1 MIFNCRLTD
10 LNANWSNFY
19 CNISL
24 DLPDIF
30 RVYIIEI
37 SFMDYFT
44 PLFFLTSCCDNKIVL
59 VWNLW
64 MVIIHG
70 IICMQRGWTKGPP
83 DNPRR
88 PWPSVNVST
97 HQYGDGSSRSH
108 VGRRRIRH
116 MEGIVLGDFHGFPI
130 IWEIRRIFSVC
141 KFETHLSPLSIF
153 SILPH
158 FGSHS

>member
-37 SFMDYFT
+37 SFIDYFT

-59 VWNLW
+59 V
-64 MVIIHG
+64 
-70 IICMQRGWTKGPP
+70 
-83 DNPRR
+83 
-88 PWPSVNVST
+88 
-97 HQYGDGSSRSH
+97 
-108 VGRRRIRH
+108 
-116 MEGIVLGDFHGFPI
+116 
-130 IWEIRRIFSVC
+130 
-141 KFETHLSPLSIF
+141 
-153 SILPH
+153 
-158 FGSHS
+158 